1 MYESAGPEQSARGAT
16 RSFVRL
22 QRRTRHRPV
31 QAATLMPAATD
42 AFTVLPLE
50 GKGLGAVANRDISIG
65 EVLIREQPLLRLTPD
80 GNGRYDGK
88 YYQDRDEARAGLLSL
103 AQDVGGAR
111 GDTADAM
118 TKVIETNG
126 IVLDGGASS
135 VTFLTVSRLN
145 HDCDPN
151 CRLYWDEGREEGSIN
166 AIKSIAAGD
175 ELSIN
180 YGAHSSRLDD
190 RQRHLLSKFGFRC
203 RCERC
208 LQQKLEVVQRQEAR
222 RAKEQRK
229 SAQSLAKQR
238 LAETER
244 LQRLALVAT
253 CWPPI
258 DNLDVR
264 WQYTCALRASPVPI
278 HGAEDGP
285 NGVRTG
291 RRAMCVRCVRPSRV
305 CVCDA
310 LPNPRLQ
317 PSVPILVLQHKS
329 EAARKL
335 GSGSLLGLS
344 IDAARVQTVVGRTLG
359 QARRSAAWTQY
370 EAVEGRTPLLL
381 YPRADATS
389 VSSIRARMAP
399 PSGER
404 FFLVALDGTWGEAKE
419 MNSREAGDAESSPL
433 ECLALEPSEEG
444 CVPLF
449 AGCRKPVGPSCL
461 CTLEA
466 VALALK
472 LLEPSRLAGEVLF
485 EALRK
490 PMLRMVQHQATLT
503 AGREVHR
510 TDRPGYIRGLTEA
523 ATAAAATA
531 MSTGTA

>member
-80 GNGRYDGK
+80 GNGRYNGK

-151 CRLYWDEGREEGSIN
+151 CRLYWDEGREEGSIG

-175 ELSIN
+175 EQASTTARTRHD
-180 YGAHSSRLDD
+180 YD
-190 RQRHLLSKFGFRC
+190 RQRHTPPVWLPLSMRA
-203 RCERC
+203 
-208 LQQKLEVVQRQEAR
+208 LPAAKLEVVQRQEAR

-444 CVPLF
+444 CKPL

-461 CTLEA
+461 CTLRRWRW
-466 VALALK
+466 LSSCS
-472 LLEPSRLAGEVLF
+472 SRQG
-485 EALRK
+485 
-490 PMLRMVQHQATLT
+490 
-503 AGREVHR
+503 
-510 TDRPGYIRGLTEA
+510 
-523 ATAAAATA
+523 
-531 MSTGTA
+531 